1 MDMTLRE
8 SLSGH
13 GWLRESSLWQST
25 MCVWNKTKNKSSA
38 ANASES
44 TRIKERIYAGSTN
57 NHRIVAKCHEKLR
70 RDCRAEGSEPGRTGR
85 RAAGG
90 ARAQRSGQEHIH
102 SAAARALAAPFG

>member
-1 MDMTLRE
+1 MAG
-8 SLSGH
+8 SGKVH
-13 GWLRESSLWQST
+13 SGNRQCASGI
-25 MCVWNKTKNKSSA
+25 KTKNKSSA
-38 ANASES
+38 ANARES

-90 ARAQRSGQEHIH
+90 ARTPRSGQDHTP
-102 SAAARALAAPFG
+102 SRAALALAARVRVGHG